1 MQVLLERILI
11 NCYSQFFLKKLLLKG
26 RRAAICPYDQF
37 PTLQQLAVYDKSK
50 LKLIDEPNAAI
61 LKQNMFVAMDK
72 KSAGISTAF
81 GGNAAHHVV
90 EGSDPSAL
98 KSRELL
104 KKLMLLRMGFYCLKI
119 WKQVYIKELSIK
131 LIIPKD
137 IQVMFM
143 RKSKMQNRERSLLLS
158 YKI

>member
-1 MQVLLERILI
+1 MIFRHWG
-11 NCYSQFFLKKLLLKG
+11 G

-81 GGNAAHHVV
+81 GGN
-90 EGSDPSAL
+90 
-98 KSRELL
+98 
-104 KKLMLLRMGFYCLKI
+104 MGLNTNCTL
-119 WKQVYIKELSIK
+119 
-131 LIIPKD
+131 
-137 IQVMFM
+137 
-143 RKSKMQNRERSLLLS
+143 
-158 YKI
+158 